1 MTCYLELPLGTDKG
15 MEYFH
20 AEDVLLVSSEVW
32 QRTRRIWDE
41 RPNGSVYYIKVRS
54 LWISDM
60 SKVDMKEFFWVKL
73 RSRHV
78 RDFQ

>member
-20 AEDVLLVSSEVW
+20 AEDVLLVSNEAW
-32 QRTRRIWDE
+32 QRTLRIWDE
-41 RPNGSVYYIKVRS
+41 RPNGSVHYVKVRS

-73 RSRHV
+73 RSRHI